1 MRSDQAVQIR
11 DLLFDLSS
19 VAQADLKAIL
29 RQADS
34 NPDEAIKIIMESYPD
49 TLRGYM
55 GTSELIG
62 TAVLDDYAPGVA
74 PIAVA
79 PLDDD
84 VIRANVMYA
93 YMAQGDTLSILGGS
107 MQRWIFNAYRDSISN
122 SIDFD
127 TRTTTTWARHASPTA
142 CGFCR
147 LLATRGAVY
156 TSEKAA
162 SQVVGRGKE
171 MTDFEAMWRGDKKGA
186 VQGLGDH
193 KFIAGG
199 VKKRGSRDLGS
210 SYHDH
215 CRCVPVPSTDSNPY
229 VPPSYASDWFSEY
242 EAIAKKASDEGITGE
257 KEKLRYL
264 VSNLEKVGTEAVHAH

>member
-1 MRSDQAVQIR
+1 MRSDQAIQIR

-19 VAQADLKAIL
+19 VAQSDLKKIL
-29 RQADS
+29 NQADS

-55 GTSELIG
+55 GTSEMIG

-74 PIAVA
+74 PIPVA

-84 VIRANVMYA
+84 VIRANVVYA
-93 YMAQGDTLSILGGS
+93 YLAEGDTLSILGGS
-107 MQRWIFNAYRDSISN
+107 MQRWIFNAYRDAIST

-127 TRTTTTWARHASPTA
+127 TKTTTTWARHASPTA

-156 TSEKAA
+156 TSEAAA
-162 SQVVGRGKE
+162 STVVGRGKE
-171 MTDFEAMWRGDKKGA
+171 MTDFEKSWRGDKTGP

-199 VKKRGSRDLGS
+199 VKARGSRDLGS

-215 CRCVPVPSTDSNPY
+215 CRCVPVPSTETSPY
-229 VPPSYASDWFSEY
+229 IPPSYASDWFSEY
-242 EAIAKKASDEGITGE
+242 ETLSKKASEKGITDNR
-257 KEKLRYL
+257 EKLRFL
-264 VSNLEKVGTEAVHAH
+264 VNNLEKVG

>member
-1 MRSDQAVQIR
+1 MRSDQAIQIR

-19 VAQADLKAIL
+19 VAQSDLKKIL
-29 RQADS
+29 KEADS
-34 NPDEAIKIIMESYPD
+34 NPDEAIKIIMQSYPD

-55 GTSELIG
+55 GTSELVG
-62 TAVLDDYAPGVA
+62 TAVLSDYAPGVA

-84 VIRANVMYA
+84 VIRANVRFA
-93 YMAQGDTLSILGGS
+93 YMSQGDTLSILGGS
-107 MQRWIFNAYRDSISN
+107 MQRHIFNAYRDSISQ

-127 TRTTTTWARHASPTA
+127 TRTTTTWARHASATA

-156 TSEKAA
+156 TSEDAA
-162 SQVVGRGKE
+162 TKVVGKGKK
-171 MTDFEAMWRGDKKGA
+171 MTDFEAMWRGDKTGP

-199 VKKRGSRDLGS
+199 VKKRGSRDLGQ

-242 EAIAKKASDEGITGE
+242 EALDRKASAEGVIGE

-264 VSNLEKVGTEAVHAH
+264 VNNLEKVGK

>member
-19 VAQADLKAIL
+19 VAQSDLKKIL
-29 RQADS
+29 KEADS
-34 NPDEAIKIIMESYPD
+34 NPDEAIKIIMQSYPD

-55 GTSELIG
+55 GTSELVG
-62 TAVLDDYAPGVA
+62 TAVLGDYAPGVT

-84 VIRANVMYA
+84 VIRANVLYA
-93 YMAQGDTLSILGGS
+93 YMSQGDTLNILGGS
-107 MQRWIFNAYRDSISN
+107 MQRHIFNAYRDAISQ

-127 TRTTTTWARHASPTA
+127 TKTTTTWARHASPTA

-156 TSEKAA
+156 TSEAA
-162 SQVVGRGKE
+162 ATTVVGRGKG

-186 VQGLGDH
+186 VQGLGNH

-199 VKKRGSRDLGS
+199 VKKKGSRDLGS

-242 EAIAKKASDEGITGE
+242 EALDRKASAEGVIGE

-264 VSNLEKVGTEAVHAH
+264 VKNLEKVGK